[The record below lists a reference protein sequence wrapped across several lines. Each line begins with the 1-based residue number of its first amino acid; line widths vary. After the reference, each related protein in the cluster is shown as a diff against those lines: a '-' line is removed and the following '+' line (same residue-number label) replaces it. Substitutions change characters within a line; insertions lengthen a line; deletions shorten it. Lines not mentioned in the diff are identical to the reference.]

1 MEDKINYNDPNILD
15 QLNQP
20 QNERAKEQVDKWWS
34 TITTKIDYRELALD
48 IGLPIEG
55 GII

>member
-1 MEDKINYNDPNILD
+1 MEDKINYNDPNISD
-15 QLNQP
+15 QLKQP
-20 QNERAKEQVDKWWS
+20 QTERAKAQVDKWWS
-34 TITTKIDYRELALD
+34 SINTKIDYKELALD